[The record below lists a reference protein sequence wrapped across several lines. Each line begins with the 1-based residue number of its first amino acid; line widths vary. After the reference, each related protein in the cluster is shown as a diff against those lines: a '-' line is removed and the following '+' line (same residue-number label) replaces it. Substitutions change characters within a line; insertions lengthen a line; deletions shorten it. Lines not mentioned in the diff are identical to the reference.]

1 MASKVVNWAE
11 TSDDDY
17 LPSSTV
23 EGPDEKGIK
32 KIIDY
37 RREDD
42 GSKIKVTRK
51 IKVVVRQ
58 RKIAKS
64 IADRSRWAKFGMC
77 KGVISGAE
85 IEVTYFTSRD
95 EIMIETPE
103 DEAKKDA
110 GLDIM
115 ATIRAGLLKKATNQR
130 LRASGLL
137 VDGEGGGALKTGT
150 ALSRDGGG
158 PSSME
163 MGGGEGKYK
172 PPARQAGGGAW
183 GGGGG
188 SQDRDETNTLRVTNI
203 SEDTTEDD
211 LKELFRP
218 FGQLSRTYLAKDR
231 ETGASRGF
239 AYVSYIRKEDA
250 ERAMGKLDGYGYDY
264 LILSVEWAK
273 PSGKDEVGSQNVMK
287 YATGYGGALPQGK
300 GD

>member
-11 TSDDDY
+11 TSDEDY
-17 LPSSTV
+17 LPASSV
-23 EGPDEKGIK
+23 DGPDAKGIK
-32 KIIDY
+32 RIIEY

-42 GSKIKVTRK
+42 GSKVKVTRK
-51 IKVVVRQ
+51 IKVVTRQ
-58 RKIAKS
+58 RKIARS
-64 IADRSRWAKFGMC
+64 IAERRNWPKFGVC
-77 KGVISGAE
+77 KGVKSGDE

-95 EIMIETPE
+95 EINIETPE

-115 ATIRAGLLKKATNQR
+115 ATIRAGLLKKATNER

-137 VDGEGGGALKTGT
+137 EGGEGAGALKTGT
-150 ALSRDGGG
+150 ALSREGG

-163 MGGGEGKYK
+163 IGGGEGKYK

-183 GGGGG
+183 SGGGG
-188 SQDRDETNTLRVTNI
+188 QDRDETNTLRVTNI

-218 FGQLSRTYLAKDR
+218 FGQLTRTYLAKDR

-239 AYVSYIRKEDA
+239 AYVSYVRKDDA
-250 ERAMGKLDGYGYDY
+250 ERAMNKLDGYGYDY

-273 PSGKDEVGSQNVMK
+273 PSGRDDVGTQNVMK

>member
-1 MASKVVNWAE
+1 MTNTVNWAE

-17 LPSSTV
+17 LPSSSV
-23 EGPDEKGIK
+23 QGPDEKGIK

-42 GSKIKVTRK
+42 GQRVKVTRK
-51 IKVVVRQ
+51 IKVITRQ
-58 RKIAKS
+58 RKIPRS
-64 IADRSRWAKFGMC
+64 IAERREWTKNAKFGAC
-77 KGVISGAE
+77 KGVKSGDE
-85 IEVTYFTSRD
+85 LEVTYFASRD
-95 EIMIETPE
+95 EIIVETPE

-115 ATIRAGLLKKATNQR
+115 ATIRAGLLKKATDQR

-137 VDGEGGGALKTGT
+137 EGGEGAGALKTGT
-150 ALSRDGGG
+150 ALSRESA

-163 MGGGEGKYK
+163 IGGGEGKYR
-172 PPARQAGGGAW
+172 PPARQAGGGQW
-183 GGGGG
+183 GGG

-211 LKELFRP
+211 LKELFRQ
-218 FGQLSRTYLAKDR
+218 FGQLTRTYLAKDR

-239 AYVSYIRKEDA
+239 AYISFVRKEEA
-250 ERAMGKLDGYGYDY
+250 ERAMEKLDGYGYDY

-273 PSGKDEVGSQNVMK
+273 PSGRDDAGGQSVMK